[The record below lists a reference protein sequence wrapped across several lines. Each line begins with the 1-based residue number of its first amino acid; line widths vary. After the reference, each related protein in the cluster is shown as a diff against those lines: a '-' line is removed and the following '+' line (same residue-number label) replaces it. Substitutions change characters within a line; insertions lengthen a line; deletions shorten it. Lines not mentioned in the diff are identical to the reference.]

1 MEIINAKKGELVQL
15 KSISERL
22 ETFER
27 EVAKEEE
34 NARWHTKRLLD
45 ELGKPYE
52 RVGVGAWTGLIKK
65 RLHPETSTAVYRFA
79 NVNTLTACPTS
90 LFSPADVLDLPAY
103 VRSLLCFFLDEGT
116 TPELRHAFE
125 CMNARLDHV
134 IPPVSRH

>member
-1 MEIINAKKGELVQL
+1 MEIINAKKGDLLQFTSL
-15 KSISERL
+15 GERL

-34 NARWHTKRLLD
+34 NARWHTKRLLE
-45 ELGKPYE
+45 ELAKPYE
-52 RVGVGAWTGLIKK
+52 RVGVGAWTGVIKK
-65 RLHPETSTAVYRFA
+65 RMHPETANAVYRFA
-79 NVNTLTACPTS
+79 NVNTLTGYPTS

-125 CMNARLDHV
+125 CMNNRLDLV